1 MPSLVRVQPNALLS
15 HRLLSNVQSPLQR
28 GETCCSP
35 GCAPAEF
42 SAVTYRL
49 PFQRPL
55 CSPHVHLALHSG
67 WLSTPGRDSGRLG
80 RARCAKMA
88 PSPRLPSHLPPDCLF
103 PYRRK
108 TAFSPGPGDEDSCS
122 WNVLIIFKK
131 GKHNGDTVE
140 VAVMRFLPIE

>member
-28 GETCCSP
+28 GETCCSS

-88 PSPRLPSHLPPDCLF
+88 PSPQLPSLLF
-103 PYRRK
+103 VC
-108 TAFSPGPGDEDSCS
+108 F
-122 WNVLIIFKK
+122 L
-131 GKHNGDTVE
+131 TVE
-140 VAVMRFLPIE
+140 RQRSLLVLEMRTLVLGMYLLFLKKVNIMEIQ